1 MLTAVSLYS
10 GADNL
15 GDGFIQAGNK
25 IKICVE
31 YNPKEPNFGKDAC
44 ETIRLNHPDIEIIN
58 KPVSEV
64 LSTLPKVDCVIG
76 GPPCPEFSRAKS
88 NRSFDLCEV
97 NNFRKAIEI
106 TKAKHHFMENVQ
118 DLYQVHK
125 ERNFLIN
132 CADYGVPQTRIR
144 RIFTDLPLP
153 KATHSEF
160 PTNDLF
166 GNEIKKWV
174 SVREAL
180 GLDGLI
186 LDKTQQ
192 CWKQKIPLYDTN
204 KPHPTL
210 LTDGSDNGLWY
221 ISNTGHGTQNR
232 EYITRS
238 IDDPA
243 DTLVCASTMQITNY
257 PIKSRK
263 KIRNK
268 IDKINGDGRKL
279 TNEELAILQGF
290 RKDFKFFGSK
300 SSVKKQI
307 CNALP
312 SIISKSFFLELS
324 RMEPITV

>member
-44 ETIRLNHPDIEIIN
+44 ETIRLNHPDIEVIN

-97 NNFRKAIEI
+97 NNFRKTIEI

-160 PTNDLF
+160 PSNDLF
-166 GNEIKKWV
+166 DNQIKKWV

-192 CWKQKIPLYDTN
+192 CWKQKIPLYETRN
-204 KPHPTL
+204 PHPTI
-210 LTDGSDNGLWY
+210 LTDGSSNGLWFVSPTGFDEKNKKQ
-221 ISNTGHGTQNR
+221 IS
-232 EYITRS
+232 RS
-238 IDDPA
+238 IDEPIMTVVNGNDYQFTDKPKM
-243 DTLVCASTMQITNY
+243 STKYHQFKNDY
-257 PIKSRK
+257 EE
-263 KIRNK
+263 IR
-268 IDKINGDGRKL
+268 RL

-307 CNALP
+307 GNALP

-324 RMEPITV
+324 RMESITV